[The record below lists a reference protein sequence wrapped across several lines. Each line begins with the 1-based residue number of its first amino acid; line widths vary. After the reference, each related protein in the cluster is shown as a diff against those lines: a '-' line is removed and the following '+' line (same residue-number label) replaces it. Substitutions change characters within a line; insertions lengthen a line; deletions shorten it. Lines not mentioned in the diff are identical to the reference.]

1 MRSIILAAGRGTRL
15 GSDYSNTPKSLIEL
29 GGKRILERQIE
40 VLQTSQVTE
49 TILVTGFEAEK
60 FEFLEYPQVYNPR
73 FTETNMVYSLSLALD
88 NLDCKN
94 TIVSY
99 GDVLFSPASLSK
111 LAASKSD
118 FAILSDVNWYSY
130 WNERSSSPLN
140 DLETFAYTSNNQLID
155 IGSRANSFDQIMG
168 QFIGVVYLSETG
180 IKKVSSI
187 IKRSENDRVINR
199 RHINAAFMTD
209 LLMELI
215 NGGEFIEV
223 IPFSDP
229 WIEIDTVLDLQPEI
243 INWRYEFIET
253 QCTLWNHQ

>member
-1 MRSIILAAGRGTRL
+1 
-15 GSDYSNTPKSLIEL
+15 
-29 GGKRILERQIE
+29 
-40 VLQTSQVTE
+40 
-49 TILVTGFEAEK
+49 
-60 FEFLEYPQVYNPR
+60 
-73 FTETNMVYSLSLALD
+73 
-88 NLDCKN
+88 
-94 TIVSY
+94 
-99 GDVLFSPASLSK
+99 
-111 LAASKSD
+111 
-118 FAILSDVNWYSY
+118 
-130 WNERSSSPLN
+130 
-140 DLETFAYTSNNQLID
+140 
-155 IGSRANSFDQIMG
+155 MG